1 MRIRALFPSSVWPAG
16 FDNPPAMPGLK
27 MSPTLEQYLDGE
39 LLRAPLLF
47 DQVLEGALEQ
57 AQRALP
63 TMSAFERSAAAETMH
78 ELRTGRARLAER
90 FVESLRA
97 QVRAELSRPA
107 LPTTGRPAAKP
118 VVLALVEEEA
128 VALEVEQSHL
138 VQLVKSTAEHELREL
153 TSYIAALV
161 GDLDVAED
169 HNPFRPESHVR
180 ALWDAAQGLALTRG
194 HRMAFMR
201 WSGTPLAHLLRQSYA
216 AACARL
222 EGMGVEPAAYRTVI
236 QPGGTRRSRGV
247 ETTFAPDLQRMRE
260 TMPAPL
266 DAETALSYQGQT
278 APEQRRERWR
288 ELACNASQAERQ
300 SIELVSRL
308 FDAVI
313 ADERV
318 PEDVSL
324 VLSRLHG
331 PAMRLALRDPS
342 LLDKEEHPLWRLI
355 DLLAHEAQMA
365 PDIADP
371 ERRRLLRLAKALVDQ
386 LAAETEQRGA
396 LYRRALQHLEEF
408 LRQRLARR
416 CAAVATQIGAL
427 QKHESRI
434 DAGATVPAA
443 LDGVLDA
450 QGMDTVPA
458 ELLPE
463 TTREAASDADGKAW
477 LETLRPGHWVRLM
490 LHGRWVAAQLLWPGE
505 KGQIWLFGDG
515 ASDATWAIRRRGLV
529 MLHGA
534 GLAKTMRMRSLVGSA
549 ARRVQD
555 RLAADSA

>member
-1 MRIRALFPSSVWPAG
+1 
-16 FDNPPAMPGLK
+16 MPGLK
-27 MSPTLEQYLDGE
+27 TSPALEQYIDGE

-57 AQRALP
+57 ARRALP
-63 TMSAFERSAAAETMH
+63 TMSAFERAAAGETMH
-78 ELRTGRARLAER
+78 ALNAERERLTER

-107 LPTTGRPAAKP
+107 AATSHRAASKP

-153 TSYIAALV
+153 ASYIAALV

-266 DAETALSYQGQT
+266 DAETELSYQGQA
-278 APEQRRERWR
+278 APERRRERWR
-288 ELACNASQAERQ
+288 EVARTAASQAERQ

-386 LAAETEQRGA
+386 LAAETEQRSA
-396 LYRRALQHLEEF
+396 LYRRALQNLEEF

-434 DAGATVPAA
+434 DAGSTVPAA

-463 TTREAASDADGKAW
+463 TTSDAASDDSNRAW
-477 LETLRPGHWVRLM
+477 LEALRPGHWVRLM

-515 ASDATWAIRRRGLV
+515 ATDATWAIRRRALL

-534 GLAKTMRMRSLVGSA
+534 GLAKSMRMRSLVGSA
-549 ARRVQD
+549 ARRVQE
-555 RLAADSA
+555 RLAGAA

>member
-1 MRIRALFPSSVWPAG
+1 
-16 FDNPPAMPGLK
+16 
-27 MSPTLEQYLDGE
+27 MSPALEQYLDGE

-57 AQRALP
+57 ARRALP

-78 ELRTGRARLAER
+78 ALQTERARLAER

-107 LPTTGRPAAKP
+107 LPTTSRPAAKP

-153 TSYIAALV
+153 ASYIAALV
-161 GDLDVAED
+161 GDLDVADD

-180 ALWDAAQGLALTRG
+180 ALWDAAQGLTLTRG

-201 WSGTPLAHLLRQSYA
+201 WAGTPLAHLLRQCYA
-216 AACARL
+216 AACSRL

-236 QPGGTRRSRGV
+236 QPGGARRSRGV
-247 ETTFAPDLQRMRE
+247 ETTFSPDLQRMRE

-266 DAETALSYQGQT
+266 DVEADLSYQGQA
-278 APEQRRERWR
+278 APERRRERWR
-288 ELACNASQAERQ
+288 ELAGNTGSQVERQ

-396 LYRRALQHLEEF
+396 LYRRALQNLEEF

-434 DAGATVPAA
+434 DAGTTVPAA

-458 ELLPE
+458 DLLPD
-463 TTREAASDADGKAW
+463 TPAGAASDDDGKAW
-477 LETLRPGHWVRLM
+477 LEALRPGHWVRLM

-515 ASDATWAIRRRGLV
+515 ASDATWAVRRRALL

-534 GLAKTMRMRSLVGSA
+534 GLAKSMRMRSLVGSA
-549 ARRVQD
+549 ARRVQE
-555 RLAADSA
+555 RLAAGAA